1 MIQIATYIYNQLINN
16 VGRVE
21 GNIDMPCALT

>member
-1 MIQIATYIYNQLINN
+1 MIQIATYIYNQSINN

-21 GNIDMPCALT
+21 GNIDMPRALM